1 MEETTYKVYE
11 EGGEKLHVIIYR
23 ESENNSEPLA
33 ICYNIKP
40 EDLKNRLEN
49 LKDYP
54 KWKGII
60 LRNNNEGRDI
70 FEESWN
76 IRKQD
81 NTVLIDETEVY
92 SASGFAR
99 LTWYSSMSAA
109 GRKAYNLD

>member
-11 EGGEKLHVIIYR
+11 ENGEKLHVIIYR

-33 ICYNIKP
+33 ICYDIKP

-81 NTVLIDETEVY
+81 NTILIDETEVY

-99 LTWYSSMSAA
+99 LTWYSSMNSA

>member
-11 EGGEKLHVIIYR
+11 EGGEKLHVIIFC
-23 ESENNSEPLA
+23 ESEYNAKTLA
-33 ICYNIKP
+33 ICYDIKP

-54 KWKGII
+54 KWEETV
-60 LRNNNEGRDI
+60 LRDNNEGRDI
-70 FEESWN
+70 LEEVWN
-76 IRKQD
+76 IRMQS
-81 NTVLIDETEVY
+81 NTILIDETEVY

-99 LTWYSSMSAA
+99 HTWYSFMSVA

>member
-11 EGGEKLHVIIYR
+11 EGGEKLHVIIYY
-23 ESENNSEPLA
+23 ESEHDARPLA
-33 ICYNIKP
+33 ICYDIKP

-49 LKDYP
+49 LKEYP
-54 KWKGII
+54 SWKETV
-60 LRNNNEGRDI
+60 LRYNNEGRDI
-70 FEESWN
+70 LEEVWN
-76 IRKQD
+76 IRKQS

-99 LTWYSSMSAA
+99 LTWYSSMGAA

>member
-11 EGGEKLHVIIYR
+11 ENGEKLHVIIYH

-49 LKDYP
+49 LKEYP
-54 KWKGII
+54 SWKETV
-60 LRNNNEGRDI
+60 LRYNNEGRDI
-70 FEESWN
+70 LEEVWN

-81 NTVLIDETEVY
+81 NTILIDETEVY

-99 LTWYSSMSAA
+99 HTWYSFMSVA